1 MVIQQRALLR
11 ALSDCCPSRAGV
23 AVSGAQ
29 PACDAVPDSSPA
41 HRRAAAKPADR
52 RPARRRAELAPRAGD
67 WRKNAQPDRRL
78 LGGSRTHRRPRC
90 PANPRCTGRRL
101 NQFACSGNSRSHR
114 TSNAVTLGVYSCSS
128 PNDELPQGA
137 RMAALAPSSQDRWL
151 DLNDVLRELV
161 TEGYL
166 SQDDTETALTQRRS
180 AVNIQLHPLEFLAS
194 QQFDDLKRPGKK
206 LDLETLT
213 AWLAK
218 ASGQPYMR
226 IDPLKIN
233 VAAVTPLMSY
243 AFAQRHKILAVA
255 VDRESVTIASAQPY
269 VRSWEADLAHVLKLQ
284 IKRVVANPTDIQRMA
299 MEFFRLAKSVSG
311 ANASEQKMS
320 NMGNFE
326 QLLKLGASDQ
336 EPDAND
342 AHIVNIVDWLFQY
355 AFQQRASDIHIEPR
369 REQGTVRFRID
380 GVLHNVYQFPAQV
393 IMAIVSR
400 LKSLGRMNVA
410 EKRKPQDGRVKTTT
424 PENREVELRLS
435 TLPTAFGEKMVMRIF
450 DPEVLLKDF
459 DQLGF
464 SSDDLRRWQ
473 EMTRQPNGIILVT
486 GPTGSG
492 KTTTLYTTLK
502 KLATSEVNLC
512 TIEDPI
518 EMVEPAFNQMQVQHN
533 IDLSF
538 AAGVRALMRQDPD
551 IIMIGEIRDLETAE
565 MAIQAALTG
574 HLVLS
579 TLHTN
584 DAPSAIS
591 RMLELGVP
599 HYLLKATILGVMAQR
614 LVRTLCPHCKAP
626 INLNETDWQTLTRPW
641 QAPVPPGAHQAV
653 GCVECR
659 DTGYRGRAGV
669 YEIMVMSDNIKALIS
684 ADLDLTAMR
693 RQAFKEGTRSL
704 RLSGAQKV
712 SAGLTTLE
720 EVLRV
725 TPQSEQR

>member
-1 MVIQQRALLR
+1 M
-11 ALSDCCPSRAGV
+11 
-23 AVSGAQ
+23 AVHA
-29 PACDAVPDSSPA
+29 SS
-41 HRRAAAKPADR
+41 
-52 RPARRRAELAPRAGD
+52 
-67 WRKNAQPDRRL
+67 
-78 LGGSRTHRRPRC
+78 ST
-90 PANPRCTGRRL
+90 
-101 NQFACSGNSRSHR
+101 
-114 TSNAVTLGVYSCSS
+114 
-128 PNDELPQGA
+128 
-137 RMAALAPSSQDRWL
+137 DRWL
-151 DLNDVLRELV
+151 DLNDLLRDLV
-161 TEGYL
+161 AQGHLEQ
-166 SQDDTETALTQRRS
+166 SDAETAITLRRGS
-180 AVNIQLHPLEFLAS
+180 ANAQLHPLEFLAA
-194 QQFDDLKRPGKK
+194 QAFEDGKRPGRK

-213 AWLAK
+213 AWLA
-218 ASGQPYMR
+218 AQCGQPYMR

-243 AFAQRHKILAVA
+243 AFAQRHRILAVA

-269 VRSWEADLAHVLKLQ
+269 VHAWEADLSHVLKLP
-284 IKRVVANPTDIQRMA
+284 IKRVVANPGDIQRMTV
-299 MEFFRLAKSVSG
+299 EFFRLAKSVSG
-311 ANASEQKMS
+311 ATAVDQKS
-320 NMGNFE
+320 SHMGNFE

-369 REQGTVRFRID
+369 REHGTVRFRID
-380 GVLHNVYQFPAQV
+380 GVLHNVYQFPPQV
-393 IMAIVSR
+393 IMAVVSR

-410 EKRKPQDGRVKTTT
+410 EKRKPQDGRVKTST
-424 PENREVELRLS
+424 PAGGEVELRLS
-435 TLPTAFGEKMVMRIF
+435 TLPTAFGEKLVMRIF
-450 DPEVLLKDF
+450 DPDVLLKDF

-464 SSDDLRRWQ
+464 SGDDLRRWQ
-473 EMTRQPNGIILVT
+473 GMTCQPNGIILVT

-518 EMVEPAFNQMQVQHN
+518 EMIEPAFNQMQVQHN
-533 IDLSF
+533 IDLTF
-538 AAGVRALMRQDPD
+538 ASGVRALMRQDPD

-591 RMLELGVP
+591 RLLELGVP
-599 HYLLKATILGVMAQR
+599 HHLLKATILGVMAQR

-626 INLNETDWQTLTRPW
+626 IALDEVDWQTLTRPW
-641 QAPVPPGAHQAV
+641 QAPVPAGAHRAV
-653 GCVECR
+653 GCAECR

-669 YEIMVMSDNIKALIS
+669 YEIMLMSDGVKALIA

-693 RQAFKEGTRSL
+693 RQAFKEGMRSL

>member
-1 MVIQQRALLR
+1 M
-11 ALSDCCPSRAGV
+11 S
-23 AVSGAQ
+23 
-29 PACDAVPDSSPA
+29 VP
-41 HRRAAAKPADR
+41 
-52 RPARRRAELAPRAGD
+52 L
-67 WRKNAQPDRRL
+67 
-78 LGGSRTHRRPRC
+78 
-90 PANPRCTGRRL
+90 
-101 NQFACSGNSRSHR
+101 
-114 TSNAVTLGVYSCSS
+114 VT
-128 PNDELPQGA
+128 
-137 RMAALAPSSQDRWL
+137 QDRWL
-151 DLNDVLRELV
+151 DLNDLLRDLV
-161 TEGYL
+161 AQGFI
-166 SQDDTETALTQRRS
+166 SQDSAEHALTTRRNAANS
-180 AVNIQLHPLEFLAS
+180 QLHPLEFLAS
-194 QQFDDLKRPGKK
+194 QHLDDLSRPGKR
-206 LDLETLT
+206 LDLESLTL
-213 AWLAK
+213 WLAQQ
-218 ASGQPYMR
+218 AGQPYLR
-226 IDPLKIN
+226 IDPLKID

-243 AFAQRHKILAVA
+243 AFAQRHKILAVSIDAEA
-255 VDRESVTIASAQPY
+255 VTVASAQPY
-269 VRSWEADLAHVLKLQ
+269 VSAWEADLTHVLKLP
-284 IKRVVANPTDIQRMA
+284 IKRIVANPVEIQRLTV
-299 MEFFRLAKSVSG
+299 EFFRLAKSVTG
-311 ANASEQKMS
+311 ASADQKSNAP
-320 NMGNFE
+320 GNFE
-326 QLLKLGASDQ
+326 QLLNLGASDQ

-380 GVLHNVYQFPAQV
+380 GVLHNVYQFPPQV
-393 IMAIVSR
+393 TMAVVSR

-410 EKRKPQDGRVKTTT
+410 EKRKPQDGRVKTKT
-424 PENREVELRLS
+424 PEGGEVELRLS

-502 KLATSEVNLC
+502 KLATPEVNLC

-533 IDLSF
+533 IELTF
-538 AAGVRALMRQDPD
+538 ASGVRALMRQDPD

-584 DAPSAIS
+584 DAPGAIS
-591 RMLELGVP
+591 RLLELGVAP
-599 HYLLKATILGVMAQR
+599 YLIKATLLGVMAQR
-614 LVRTLCPHCKAP
+614 LVRTLCPHCKTP
-626 INLNETDWQTLTRPW
+626 LTLDEGDWQNLTRPW
-641 QAPVPPGAHQAV
+641 QAPLPSHAHGAT
-653 GCVECR
+653 GCLECR

-669 YEIMVMSDNIKALIS
+669 YEIMQLSDSLKALIS
-684 ADLDLTAMR
+684 ADADLLAIR
-693 RQAFKEGTRSL
+693 RQAFLEGMRSL

-712 SAGLTTLE
+712 AAGLTTLE
-720 EVLRV
+720 EILRV

>member
-1 MVIQQRALLR
+1 MSV
-11 ALSDCCPSRAGV
+11 
-23 AVSGAQ
+23 
-29 PACDAVPDSSPA
+29 
-41 HRRAAAKPADR
+41 
-52 RPARRRAELAPRAGD
+52 LA
-67 WRKNAQPDRRL
+67 
-78 LGGSRTHRRPRC
+78 S
-90 PANPRCTGRRL
+90 
-101 NQFACSGNSRSHR
+101 
-114 TSNAVTLGVYSCSS
+114 
-128 PNDELPQGA
+128 
-137 RMAALAPSSQDRWL
+137 SSQDRWL
-151 DLNDVLRELV
+151 DLNEVLRDLV
-161 TEGYL
+161 SQGYL
-166 SQDDTETALTQRRS
+166 DQDNAEYALTLRR
-180 AVNIQLHPLEFLAS
+180 AAQNLHAHPLELIAT
-194 QQFDDLKRPGKK
+194 QQFDNHKRPGKK

-213 AWLAK
+213 AWLAEQ
-218 ASGQPYMR
+218 SGQPYMR

-243 AFAQRHKILAVA
+243 AFAQRHKILAVG
-255 VDRESVTIASAQPY
+255 VDRDSVTIASAQPY
-269 VRSWEADLAHVLKLQ
+269 VSAWEADLTHVLKMP
-284 IKRVVANPTDIQRMA
+284 IKRVVANPVDVQKLA
-299 MEFFRLAKSVSG
+299 VEFYRLAKSVSG
-311 ANASEQKMS
+311 ASASDQKIS

-355 AFQQRASDIHIEPR
+355 AYQQRASDIHIEPR
-369 REQGTVRFRID
+369 REAGTVRFRID
-380 GVLHNVYQFPAQV
+380 GVLHNVYQFPPQV
-393 IMAIVSR
+393 AMAVTSR

-410 EKRKPQDGRVKTTT
+410 EKRKPQDGRVKTKT
-424 PENREVELRLS
+424 PDGGEVELRLS

-464 SSDDLRRWQ
+464 SGDDLRRW
-473 EMTRQPNGIILVT
+473 EGMTRQPNGIILVT

-502 KLATSEVNLC
+502 MLATSEVNLC

-533 IDLSF
+533 IDLTF
-538 AAGVRALMRQDPD
+538 ASGVRALMRQDPD

-591 RMLELGVP
+591 RLLELGVP

-626 INLNETDWQTLTRPW
+626 IEMDEADWQTLTRPW
-641 QAPVPPGAHQAV
+641 QAPVPSGAHRAV
-653 GCVECR
+653 GCAECR

-669 YEIMVMSDNIKALIS
+669 YEIMLMSDAVKSLIS
-684 ADLDLTAMR
+684 ADLDLTALR
-693 RQAFKEGTRSL
+693 RQGFKDGMRSL

-712 SAGLTTLE
+712 AAGLTTVE